1 MKDAGDA
8 TACIAALAAAPW
20 YRGQIAAV
28 HVVPAR
34 EARTV
39 EPPAELRAP
48 VREWL
53 RGRGIDRLYV
63 HQAEAIRHVDPADQR
78 DDGLHPRIHPGSHG
92 H

>member
-53 RGRGIDRLYV
+53 RQ
-63 HQAEAIRHVDPADQR
+63 HK
-78 DDGLHPRIHPGSHG
+78 
-92 H
+92 

>member
-39 EPPAELRAP
+39 EPPAELRAL
-48 VREWL
+48 L
-53 RGRGIDRLYV
+53 RILWSLSLGLPRTSIAHGARG
-63 HQAEAIRHVDPADQR
+63 AA
-78 DDGLHPRIHPGSHG
+78 
-92 H
+92 